1 MNFSL
6 PIESKTAHRFKKQR
20 GMTLIEVLVTFIVT
34 SVGIMGL
41 AALQATSIKGSMDTA
56 KRSQGVWLT
65 EELISRMR
73 VNEAGLI
80 TGYTAAALSADLCVA
95 APTKMCSDSKS
106 TTGNTIA
113 TAATDCSANEMATYD
128 VWEVFC
134 GHDYGAG
141 VTSNSTDAM
150 DITKRDISCAP
161 TPCTT
166 TSNFTVILEW
176 TAKSVADASE
186 DSATYNESATQTI
199 SVTFRP

>member
-6 PIESKTAHRFKKQR
+6 PIDSKTAHRFKKQR
-20 GMTLIEVLVTFIVT
+20 GMTLIEVLVTFLVT

-41 AALQATSIKGSMDTA
+41 AALQATSIKGSMDTS

-80 TGYTAAALSADLCVA
+80 TGYTTAATSATLCDD
-95 APTKMCSDSKS
+95 APAKMCSDSKNVV
-106 TTGNTIA
+106 GNTIA
-113 TAATDCSANEMATYD
+113 TAAADCSANEMATYD

-134 GHDYGAG
+134 GHNYGYG

-150 DITKRDISCAP
+150 DIITRDISCAP
-161 TPCTT
+161 TPCTA
-166 TSNFTVILEW
+166 TSNFTVRLRW
-176 TAKSVADASE
+176 TAKSVFDASE
-186 DSATYNESATQTI
+186 QSATYNEEATQTI